1 MANDE
6 ARSSEHEEK
15 SKSQQAAE
23 ERVRFRS
30 RADRLAAGNA
40 LRERVPRQ
48 SHERWSSS
56 RAKSRDPIEILN
68 QSNEGRVQELV
79 PLRFGRM
86 LRSPFTF
93 FRGSAGLMA
102 HDLAKLPGIQVHV
115 QACGD
120 CHLVNFGMFA
130 TPERKLVFDINDF
143 DETLPAPWEWDV
155 KRLAASFAV
164 AVRDNGISDAKA
176 RDIATACVRSYREH
190 LREYSRMSPLEVW
203 YARMD
208 LDYLIETAPDAAAR
222 KRREAYAKAAT
233 GRVLDNLFPKISAQ
247 VAGRPRLVDQPPV
260 LFHVAD
266 EGAEDRV
273 HQVLLMYRESL
284 PDERRVLFDR
294 YRMEDFAMKVVGIG
308 SVGTRCWIVLFFS
321 EENYPLILQFKEACR
336 SVLEPYT
343 GKSVYENQGQRIVNG
358 QRLMQSSSDIFLG
371 WVRSVRGYDYYVR
384 QLRDMKFSIPME
396 GAPPLQFERYA
407 EICGWVL
414 ARAHAKS
421 GDAATISGYL
431 GKSDNFDLA
440 IAKFAVAYADQTER
454 DHAALVKAVRAGRIE
469 VLEEEI

>member
-1 MANDE
+1 MTTEKAP
-6 ARSSEHEEK
+6 SSEHHENGE
-15 SKSQQAAE
+15 SQRAAE
-23 ERVRFRS
+23 DRVRFRS

-56 RAKSRDPIEILN
+56 HGKSRDPIEILK

-102 HDLAKLPGIQVHV
+102 HDLAQLASTRVHL

-155 KRLAASFAV
+155 KRLAASFVV
-164 AVRDNGISDAKA
+164 AARDNEISDAKA

-208 LDYLIETAPDAAAR
+208 VDYLIESAPDAATR
-222 KRREAYAKAAT
+222 KRREADAKAAT

-266 EGAEDRV
+266 EGLEERV
-273 HQVLLMYRESL
+273 RNVLLIYRESL

-294 YRMEDFAMKVVGIG
+294 YRLEDFAMKVVGIG
-308 SVGTRCWIVLFFS
+308 SVGTRCWITLFFS
-321 EENYPLILQFKEACR
+321 EENHPLILQFKEACR
-336 SVLEPYT
+336 SVLEPYA
-343 GKSVYENQGQRIVNG
+343 GKSAYENQGQRIVIG

-371 WVRSVRGYDYYVR
+371 WVRTVRGYDYYVR

-396 GAPPLQFERYA
+396 AASAQQFERYA

-421 GDAATISGYL
+421 GDSATISGYL
-431 GKSDNFDLA
+431 GKTDNFDLA
-440 IAKFAVAYADQTER
+440 ISKFAVAYADQTER
-454 DHAALVKAVRAGRIE
+454 DHAALVKAVRAGRVE
-469 VLEEEI
+469 VLEEEV

>member
-1 MANDE
+1 MTTENAP
-6 ARSSEHEEK
+6 RSEHQEK
-15 SKSQQAAE
+15 SETQQSAE
-23 ERVRFRS
+23 DRLRYRS

-40 LRERVPRQ
+40 LRERVRRQ

-56 RAKSRDPIEILN
+56 HAKSRDPVEILQ

-102 HDLAKLPGIQVHV
+102 HDLAQLPSTQVHV

-164 AVRDNGISDAKA
+164 AARDNRISDAKA
-176 RDIATACVRSYREH
+176 RDLAVACVRSYREH

-208 LDYLIETAPDAAAR
+208 VDYLIESAPDTETR
-222 KRREAYAKAAT
+222 KRREAYAKAAS
-233 GRVLDNLFPKISAQ
+233 GRILDNLFPKISAQ

-260 LFHVAD
+260 LFHVAE
-266 EGAEDRV
+266 EGVEERV
-273 HQVLLMYRESL
+273 REALLLYRESL

-308 SVGTRCWIVLFFS
+308 SVGTRCWIALFFS
-321 EENYPLILQFKEACR
+321 EENHPLMLQFKEAGH
-336 SVLEPYT
+336 SVLEPYA
-343 GKSVYENQGQRIVNG
+343 GKSLYENQGQRVVVG

-371 WVRSVRGYDYYVR
+371 WMRGGRGYDFYVR
-384 QLRDMKFSIPME
+384 QLRDMKFSIPLE
-396 GAPPLQFERYA
+396 GASVQQFDRYA
-407 EICGWVL
+407 ELCGWIL

-421 GDAATISGYL
+421 GDSATISGYL
-431 GKSDNFDLA
+431 GKTDNFDLA
-440 IAKFAVAYADQTER
+440 IGKFAVAYADQTER
-454 DHAALVKAVRAGRIE
+454 DHAALVKAVRAGRVE
-469 VLEEEI
+469 VLEEET